1 MVLGVVR
8 LDCTVCSWL
17 KYRIKVNDDIDRY
30 SETINLLLMRHVF
43 NFMVKSVE
51 NGMEAEIGGLV
62 MVFRFLVAMRIW
74 LGDS

>member
-1 MVLGVVR
+1 
-8 LDCTVCSWL
+8 
-17 KYRIKVNDDIDRY
+17 
-30 SETINLLLMRHVF
+30 MRHVF

-62 MVFRFLVAMRIW
+62 MVVRFLVAMRIW

>member
-62 MVFRFLVAMRIW
+62 MVVRVFVLMTNFLW
-74 LGDS
+74 